1 MTKTNIEGLNQRIE
15 FLKSCIKER
24 QSNRSQDIQSLA
36 LARRNNVNNCFGKHP
51 DDFIKEL
58 TEEIKECEGKI
69 LALQFA
75 EGQKTYRVNYQRS
88 FLGISEMGSTLVTA
102 HSAELAMQMVKGATS
117 VKEQTSVKERGL
129 NDLRD
134 QISQLAEFIEW

>member
-1 MTKTNIEGLNQRIE
+1 MTNIEGLNQRIE

-24 QSNRSQDIQSLA
+24 ESNRSQDIQSLA
-36 LARRNNVNNCFGKHP
+36 LARRNNVNNSFGKHP

-69 LALQFA
+69 IALQFA

-88 FLGISEMGSTLVTA
+88 FLGIFEMGSTLVNA
-102 HSAELAMQMVKGATS
+102 HSPELAMQMVKGATS
-117 VKEQTSVKERGL
+117 VKEHQEGGL
-129 NDLRD
+129 NDLKD